1 MAAVILTPVICTS
14 DAPLLRLGSDS
25 PRKEGKRRE
34 FNFTLA
40 VLDRPTDREKMPAE
54 NAHDIEPARPLL
66 WRLYELG
73 FVLKP
78 EQTMASAILTMRH
91 VTNWA
96 DVANERVHVVLP
108 LLRTQFPS

>member
-54 NAHDIEPARPLL
+54 NAHDIEPAPAPALEIVRVGLRFEARTNHGVGDL
-66 WRLYELG
+66 DNETRYKLG
-73 FVLKP
+73 G
-78 EQTMASAILTMRH
+78 R
-91 VTNWA
+91 
-96 DVANERVHVVLP
+96 R
-108 LLRTQFPS
+108 